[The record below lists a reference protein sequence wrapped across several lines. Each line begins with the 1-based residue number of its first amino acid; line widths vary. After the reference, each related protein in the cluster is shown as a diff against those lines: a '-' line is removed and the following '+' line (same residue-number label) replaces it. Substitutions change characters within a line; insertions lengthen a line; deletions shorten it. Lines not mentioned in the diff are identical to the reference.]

1 VNHPTLI
8 KICGLTREAD
18 VDAAVAAGADFIG
31 FVLYD
36 KSPRHV
42 SRDRAIELA
51 KRLPDHVT
59 PVALLVNVDAT
70 ELIAANAH
78 FDWANQRFLLQF
90 HGNETPEQCAQAR
103 LPWWRAARVPVDRP
117 QDFDLVKFAQDF
129 KAAQAILVDA
139 YSEGFGGSG
148 KTFDWTAIPWSHPA
162 LSVDSRVVL
171 SGGLTP
177 ANVGDGILQA
187 RPWAVDV
194 SSGVEAVD
202 TGGKTLKGIK
212 DPEKIIQFV
221 EAVRA
226 TDRVLNE
233 RFAKHPS

>member
-1 VNHPTLI
+1 VNRKILI

-18 VDAAVAAGADFIG
+18 VDAAVAAGADMIG

-42 SRDRAIELA
+42 RPARAVALA
-51 KRLPDHVT
+51 ARLPAHVR
-59 PVALLVNVDAT
+59 PVALVVNLDAT
-70 ELIAANAH
+70 DLIALCADLMRANP
-78 FDWANQRFLLQF
+78 RFWLQF
-90 HGNETPEQCAQAR
+90 HGDETPQECSQAT
-103 LPWWRAARVPVDRP
+103 LPWMRAARVPLDRP

-162 LSVDSRVVL
+162 LSVDSRLVL
-171 SGGLTP
+171 SGGLSP

-202 TGGKTLKGIK
+202 ESGKTLKGIK

-221 EAVRA
+221 AAVRA
-226 TDRVLNE
+226 ADEQLALN
-233 RFAKHPS
+233 PS